1 MKSIIV
7 IGMGRF
13 GRQLAKN
20 MQELGNDV
28 MIVDQDEDIIE
39 ELADKFTD
47 SHIGDCTSE
56 AVLRSLSVDSFDI
69 CFVTI
74 GSNFQSSLVITS
86 LLKKL
91 GARFIVAKAKQDIQ
105 AELLH
110 TIGANEVIYPD
121 RDIAEKI
128 AVRYNASNIFDYIQL
143 TDKYAIYEIPVPESL
158 VGLTIKDADIR
169 RRFNVN
175 IIAIKHEKVL
185 NPAPDAEYV
194 FEAGD
199 VLVVIGQSADV
210 FRLASMT
217 A

>member
-121 RDIAEKI
+121 RDIAEKL

-158 VGLTIKDADIR
+158 VGVTIKDADIR
-169 RRFNVN
+169 RNFNVN
-175 IIAIKHEKVL
+175 IIAIKHDKVL